1 MIRIRFPHRFPLLA
15 AAAFAFVWAA
25 APAASGT
32 PAAAPAPTKAQTPA
46 WLMPPAAPWL
56 PLSWVPLGRTRG
68 EPVAASSQTAGL
80 RVTLDPVT
88 RKPVRPTAEQR
99 RALQADMAPS
109 APDAPLRTERL
120 PGGGELVHLDGRYM
134 VFSVVRRDASGRF
147 VRSCAADSIQAAQVV
162 ARPLPAPRGRE
173 ER

>member
-1 MIRIRFPHRFPLLA
+1 MIRIRFPHRFSLLA
-15 AAAFAFVWAA
+15 AAAFACLWVP

-32 PAAAPAPTKAQTPA
+32 HAVAPAPPTASTPA
-46 WLMPPAAPWL
+46 WLRSPTPAWL

-68 EPVAASSQTAGL
+68 EPVAATSQTAGL

-88 RKPVRPTAEQR
+88 RKPVRPTPEQR
-99 RALQADMAPS
+99 RALQASMAPS

-120 PGGGELVHLDGRYM
+120 PGGGELVHLDGRYL

-147 VRSCAADSIQAAQVV
+147 VRSCAADSIQAAQAV
-162 ARPLPAPRGRE
+162 AQPLPAPRVRE